1 MRRFAGSA
9 FTGSQ
14 QKRNVALECQKAS
27 EVADDLQ
34 PNART
39 TGRTDFEDGF
49 YIETFVNEKG
59 ELVFRSCT
67 PGGAVCKYSYD
78 AWHAERYLNHLRA
91 A

>member
-1 MRRFAGSA
+1 M
-9 FTGSQ
+9 
-14 QKRNVALECQKAS
+14 
-27 EVADDLQ
+27 ADDLQ
-34 PNART
+34 PNARI

-49 YIETFVNEKG
+49 YIETFIGAEG

-67 PGGAVCKYSYD
+67 PGGGVCKYSYD